1 MSVGM
6 IAVTATST
14 KSTTAGSAPTTRAAT
29 STTSTSAST
38 GFPSF
43 SSGCGVLSLSL
54 VSRDFFV
61 LFACN
66 STPLLR
72 VS

>member
-1 MSVGM
+1 MSVRM
-6 IAVTATST
+6 IAVSATST
-14 KSTTAGSAPTTRAAT
+14 SAATSSAPTTGAAT

-54 VSRDFFV
+54 VSRGFFV

-66 STPLLR
+66 GTPLLR